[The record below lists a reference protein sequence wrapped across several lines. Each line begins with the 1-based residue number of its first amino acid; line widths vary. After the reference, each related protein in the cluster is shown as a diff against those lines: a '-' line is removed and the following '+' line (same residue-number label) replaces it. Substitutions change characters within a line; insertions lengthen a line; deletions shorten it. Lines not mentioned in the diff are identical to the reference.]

1 MNNGISQE
9 SSTKLINLFKKTNNL
24 TEVKLYGSRAL
35 GTYKEGSDIDI
46 SIMDNEFSTDD
57 LLQLSNNIDDLLI
70 PYKVDISIFKKLD
83 NVDLIKHINNH
94 GVTFYKKN

>member
-46 SIMDNEFSTDD
+46 SIMDNEFSADD

>member
-35 GTYKEGSDIDI
+35 GTYKEWSDIDI
-46 SIMDNEFSTDD
+46 SIMDNEFSADD